1 MWYTEAVDYCAEVYA
16 VVQKHKLCPAVLV
29 VGRIYADLKI
39 IILANKNGGEY
50 MIIIGNGRDIVKC
63 CGLKFEMEAIFSK
76 N

>member
-16 VVQKHKLCPAVLV
+16 VVQKHKLCPAELV
-29 VGRIYADLKI
+29 AGRIYADLKI